1 MNTQQWPLLFL
12 SQVGRTYK
20 QADTD
25 LPILKGIN
33 LAIWPGE
40 LVALV
45 APSGEGKS
53 TLLHC
58 AALLEKPDFGE
69 VYIGSQPTVNLTDVE
84 RTAVRR
90 TNIGFI
96 YQFHHLLNDLTAL
109 ENVMLPQ
116 LIFGLSRDEAYKRA
130 FEVLSFLGLHHRLN
144 HRPSELS
151 GGEQQRVAIG
161 RAIANRPS
169 LILGDEA
176 TGNLDAKTAENVF
189 ALLIYLTKTLQFG
202 ALIATHNE
210 ALAAQADR
218 RVFLR
223 EGFLYEDRHE
233 VRDMHCE

>member
-1 MNTQQWPLLFL
+1 MDNPVNQQQWPLLFL

-20 QADTD
+20 QADTN
-25 LPILKGIN
+25 LHILKGVN
-33 LAIWPGE
+33 LAVWPGE

-58 AALLEKPDFGE
+58 AALLEKPDSGE
-69 VYIGSQPTVNLTDVE
+69 VYIATQPTVGLSDVE
-84 RTAVRR
+84 RTAIRR
-90 TNIGFI
+90 TKIGFI
-96 YQFHHLLNDLTAL
+96 YQFHHLLNDLSAL

-116 LIFGLSRDEAYKRA
+116 LIFGLSEEEAHKRA
-130 FEVLSFLGLHHRLN
+130 LEILSFLGLSHRLS

-151 GGEQQRVAIG
+151 GGEQQRVAIA
-161 RAIANRPS
+161 RAIANRPG

-176 TGNLDAKTAENVF
+176 TGNLDTKTAENVF
-189 ALLIYLTKTLQFG
+189 SLLVYLTKTLQFA

-210 ALAAQADR
+210 NLAAQADR

-223 EGFLYEDRHE
+223 EGLLVEER
-233 VRDMHCE
+233 